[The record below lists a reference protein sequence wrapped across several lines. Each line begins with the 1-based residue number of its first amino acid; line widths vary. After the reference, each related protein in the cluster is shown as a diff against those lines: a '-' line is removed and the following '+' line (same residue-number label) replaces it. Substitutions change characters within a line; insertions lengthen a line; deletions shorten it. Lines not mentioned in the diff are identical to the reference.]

1 MAKRTRSQQIG
12 ATGEYLVGKL
22 VSEMGHIWRPNTADF
37 GIDGQVEVVD
47 RDSCPTGKTISVQ
60 VKTTSAVRMAG
71 ETDSAFT
78 YTCSAKDLE
87 YWLGV
92 SEPVLLVVVRLD
104 QQRAWWKR
112 LDTWFAEPRRRRSR
126 VVVFD
131 KVDDLLGPGSE
142 HQIAAAATPLDDP
155 LPLLRSSE
163 TLTTNLLAVKS
174 FAPVIHWAETDIEDR
189 QEAWAVMTAA
199 DQYESG
205 FILSRHRLY
214 SFMPLTGALSPLCK
228 GPSASFAT
236 AEWEQSEDHDV
247 RRSFVALLNFT
258 LRAMHYQD
266 LRYHPERHY
275 VFHVASSDL
284 QPRRRKVGRGSGRTV
299 FEVYR
304 DTENKVRY
312 CRHYAAHL
320 NFRQWD
326 SEWYLEIN
334 PTYHF
339 TRDGERESIF
349 SAEQLAKIKRLERN
363 AAVKGQVEHWAQFL
377 VQGQSDTLFGG
388 ADRRIEFGQLATVT
402 VDASIDERA
411 WIVPKDAGAGDMP
424 LRIDEGAEAS

>member
-1 MAKRTRSQQIG
+1 MTKRTRSQQIG

-37 GIDGQVEVVD
+37 GIDGQIEVVD
-47 RDSCPTGKTISVQ
+47 RDSRPTGKTISVQ
-60 VKTTSAVRMAG
+60 VKTTSAIKMAG
-71 ETDSAFT
+71 ETDKEFT

-87 YWLGV
+87 YWLGA

-112 LDTWFAEPRRRRSR
+112 LDTWFGEPRRRRSR
-126 VVVFD
+126 TVTFD

-142 HQIAAAATPLDDP
+142 HQIAAAATPPHDP

-174 FAPVIHWAETDIEDR
+174 FGPVIYWAETDITDR
-189 QEAWAVMTAA
+189 QEAWAAMTAA
-199 DQYESG
+199 GQYESG
-205 FILSRHRLY
+205 FILSRNRLY
-214 SFMPLTGALSPLCK
+214 SFVPLTGALAPLCK
-228 GPSASFAT
+228 GTPASFVSSQ
-236 AEWEQSEDHDV
+236 WEQSEDREV

-258 LRAMHYQD
+258 LRAMHYQE

-275 VFHVASSDL
+275 VFHVVSGDL
-284 QPRRRKVGRGSGRTV
+284 QPLKIKVGRGSGRTV

-304 DTENKVRY
+304 DAENKVRY

-320 NFRQWD
+320 NFRQWNGA
-326 SEWYLEIN
+326 WYLEIN

-377 VQGQSDTLFGG
+377 AQGQSDTLFGTG
-388 ADRRIEFGQLATVT
+388 DRRIEFGRLATVT

-411 WIVPKDAGAGDMP
+411 WIVPKEPEASDIP
-424 LRIDEGAEAS
+424 LLIDEAAKAS

>member
-47 RDSCPTGKTISVQ
+47 RDCRPTGKTISVQ

-71 ETDSAFT
+71 ETDKAFT

-87 YWLGV
+87 YWLGA

-112 LDTWFAEPRRRRSR
+112 LDTWFAEPRQRRSR
-126 VVVFD
+126 VVTFD

-142 HQIAAAATPLDDP
+142 HQIAAAATPLQDP
-155 LPLLRSSE
+155 VPLLRSSE
-163 TLTTNLLAVKS
+163 TLTTNLLAVKG
-174 FAPVIHWAETDIEDR
+174 FAPVIHWSETDIEDR
-189 QEAWAVMTAA
+189 QEAWAAMTAA
-199 DQYESG
+199 GRYESG
-205 FILSRHRLY
+205 FILSRNRLY

-228 GPSASFAT
+228 GASASFAT
-236 AEWEQSEDHDV
+236 SEWEQSQDRDV

-258 LRAMHYQD
+258 LRAMHYQE

-284 QPRRRKVGRGSGRTV
+284 QPRKTKVGRGSGRTV

-304 DTENKVRY
+304 DAENKVRY

-377 VQGQSDTLFGG
+377 VQGQSDTLFGA

-411 WIVPKDAGAGDMP
+411 WIVPKEAEVGDMP
-424 LRIDEGAEAS
+424 LLIDEGAEAS

>member
-47 RDSCPTGKTISVQ
+47 RDSRPTGKTISVQ

-71 ETDSAFT
+71 ETDKGFT

-87 YWLGV
+87 YWLGA

-126 VVVFD
+126 VVRFD

-142 HQIAAAATPLDDP
+142 HQIAAAATPLQDP

-163 TLTTNLLAVKS
+163 TLTTNLLAVTG

-189 QEAWAVMTAA
+189 QEAWAAMTAA
-199 DQYESG
+199 GRYESG
-205 FILSRHRLY
+205 FILSRNRLY

-228 GPSASFAT
+228 GASASFAT
-236 AEWEQSEDHDV
+236 SEWEQSQDRDV

-258 LRAMHYQD
+258 IRAMHYQE

-304 DTENKVRY
+304 DAENKVRY

-377 VQGQSDTLFGG
+377 VQSQSDTLFGVG
-388 ADRRIEFGQLATVT
+388 DRRIAFGQLATFT

-411 WIVPKDAGAGDMP
+411 WIVPKEAEAGDMP
-424 LRIDEGAEAS
+424 LLIDEGAEAS